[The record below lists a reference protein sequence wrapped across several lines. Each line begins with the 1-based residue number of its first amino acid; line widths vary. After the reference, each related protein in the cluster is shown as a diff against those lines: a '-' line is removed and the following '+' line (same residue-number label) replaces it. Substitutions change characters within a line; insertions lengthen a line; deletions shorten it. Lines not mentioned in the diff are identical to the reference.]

1 MRHLWLIA
9 YDVPDDRRR
18 AKVHRVLSGFGTALQ
33 YSVFRCALS
42 PLERSRLRDKLWE
55 VFHPREDR
63 LLLADLGPEPTR
75 GRQALEIWGQEL
87 EVPLPAEEP
96 LIV

>member
-1 MRHLWLIA
+1 MRNVLVIA

-18 AKVHRVLSGFGTALQ
+18 AKVHRVLAGFGTALQ

-42 PLERSRLRDKLWE
+42 GLEQARLRDKLWE

-63 LLLADLGPEPTR
+63 VLLADLGPEETR
-75 GRQALEIWGQEL
+75 GKEALETWGMEL
-87 EVPLPAEEP
+87 EAPLPSNEP

>member
-9 YDVPDDRRR
+9 YDVPDNRRR
-18 AKVHRVLSGFGTALQ
+18 AKLHRILSGFGTALQ

-42 PLERSRLRDKLWE
+42 PLERARLRDKLWE

-63 LLLADLGPEPTR
+63 LLLADLGPETTR
-75 GRQALEIWGQEL
+75 GKDSLETWGMEL
-87 EVPLPAEEP
+87 ELPLPADAP